1 MVTIEDIE
9 KYELYLKFMDR
20 QLAKFFQEQSPY
32 VFCKEGCCSCC
43 QKGEYP
49 ISAVE
54 FSYMLIGS
62 KMLSLEL
69 VAQIEQ
75 NIFKVKE
82 EKDNHQGEDIFRH
95 ACPFLLNN
103 RCSIY
108 NNRPIICR
116 THGLIT
122 ENAEGKLTVP
132 HCAGEGLNY
141 GKVYNVETKR
151 IDEEE
156 VVKLGYQIMPKAYNV
171 CRNNVMNLSLAKSLE
186 LDFGESRMLLE
197 WMLDYIAE

>member
-32 VFCKEGCCSCC
+32 IFCKEGCCSCC
-43 QKGEYP
+43 QNGEYP
-49 ISAVE
+49 VSAVE

-82 EKDNHQGEDIFRH
+82 EKDNYQGEDIFRY

-116 THGLIT
+116 THGL
-122 ENAEGKLTVP
+122 AYFSAKGKLLVP
-132 HCAGEGLNY
+132 ACVNEGLNY
-141 GKVYNVETKR
+141 SNVYDFDLNSISVEKFKELGVEQEPLAHNVG
-151 IDEEE
+151 
-156 VVKLGYQIMPKAYNV
+156 LSFMS
-171 CRNNVMNLSLAKSLE
+171 NNDLTEKLE
-186 LDFGESRMLLE
+186 LDFGEFKPMYKWFFPE
-197 WMLDYIAE
+197 